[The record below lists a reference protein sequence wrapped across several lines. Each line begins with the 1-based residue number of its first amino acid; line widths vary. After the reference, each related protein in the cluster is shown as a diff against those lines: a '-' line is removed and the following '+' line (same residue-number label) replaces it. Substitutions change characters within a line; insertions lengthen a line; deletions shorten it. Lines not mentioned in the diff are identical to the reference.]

1 MAQTFDVERLEKRI
15 PMTVPVHISGH
26 RSASYVETTFTE
38 DVSSRG
44 ARVPSIRRWRPGE
57 TLNFE
62 SLPGD
67 FHALARV
74 AYCRPHR
81 EGFVIG
87 LEFLEPRGRW
97 GVTPQ
102 SAHGNRCKDR
112 RDTRRQT
119 TGVRFYPGAPD
130 IPRERDDRRFWRLWG

>member
-1 MAQTFDVERLEKRI
+1 VRVRRSGELGRLLREMMAQTFDIERLEKRI
-15 PMTVPVHISGH
+15 PMTVAVHISGH
-26 RSASYVETTFTE
+26 QSASYVETTFTE

-44 ARVPSIRRWRPGE
+44 ARVPSIRRWRPNE

-81 EGFVIG
+81 EGYVIG
-87 LEFLEPRGRW
+87 LEFLEPSGRW
-97 GVTPQ
+97 VV
-102 SAHGNRCKDR
+102 N
-112 RDTRRQT
+112 
-119 TGVRFYPGAPD
+119 APVGSGK
-130 IPRERDDRRFWRLWG
+130 PLQG

>member
-1 MAQTFDVERLEKRI
+1 MAHTFDVERLEKRI
-15 PMTVPVHISGH
+15 PMTVAVHISG
-26 RSASYVETTFTE
+26 RQSASYVETTFTE

-44 ARVPSIRRWRPGE
+44 ARVPSIRRWRPNE

-81 EGFVIG
+81 EGYVIG
-87 LEFLEPRGRW
+87 LEFLEPSGRW
-97 GVTPQ
+97 VVNTPVGSGKPLQ
-102 SAHGNRCKDR
+102 G
-112 RDTRRQT
+112 
-119 TGVRFYPGAPD
+119 
-130 IPRERDDRRFWRLWG
+130 